1 MGLTIYWTA
10 FSKKELQ
17 NIFSYYQEKV
27 NIRVATEIIEGIVNE
42 TDILEKNPYIGQIEE
57 SLRDRTKEFRY
68 LIHGNYKI
76 IYWINLDKNQIEIWD
91 VFDCRQEPLKIKR
104 TK

>member
-1 MGLTIYWTA
+1 MGLTIYWTDFA
-10 FSKKELQ
+10 KTEVKLIYVFLKTEATIVVAKK
-17 NIFSYYQEKV
+17 ITKA
-27 NIRVATEIIEGIVNE
+27 I
-42 TDILEKNPYIGQIEE
+42 TDEVKLLINQPYIGQIEQQLIDC
-57 SLRDRTKEFRY
+57 SREFRF
-68 LIHGNYKI
+68 LIYNNYKI

>member
-1 MGLTIYWTA
+1 MGLTIHWTD
-10 FSKKELQ
+10 FSENELQ

-27 NIRVATEIIEGIVNE
+27 SIRVATEITEGIVNE
-42 TDILEKNPYIGQIEE
+42 TDVLESNPYIGQIEE
-57 SLRDRTKEFRY
+57 SLKDRTKEFRH
-68 LIHGNYKI
+68 LIYSNYKI

-91 VFDCRQEPLKIKR
+91 VFDCRQNPIKIKR